1 MKKPTMNELL
11 GPPPSISNDLRDYFL
26 LYCTAWG
33 ILLGWRGVFYTF
45 YYYQSQQATM
55 FGFISGFIAGMIL
68 YRHLKSLS
76 SHYIYQADHKPWF
89 ILSKIELSDT
99 QRPKINPF
107 LLSLGCLGLVIGAF
121 NGIYLHTWDTQPSS

>member
-1 MKKPTMNELL
+1 
-11 GPPPSISNDLRDYFL
+11 
-26 LYCTAWG
+26 
-33 ILLGWRGVFYTF
+33 
-45 YYYQSQQATM
+45 M

-99 QRPKINPF
+99 QRPKIDSC
-107 LLSLGCLGLVIGAF
+107 LLSLGCLGLVIGALMVYTYILGTLNLALN
-121 NGIYLHTWDTQPSS
+121 NGFMHYI